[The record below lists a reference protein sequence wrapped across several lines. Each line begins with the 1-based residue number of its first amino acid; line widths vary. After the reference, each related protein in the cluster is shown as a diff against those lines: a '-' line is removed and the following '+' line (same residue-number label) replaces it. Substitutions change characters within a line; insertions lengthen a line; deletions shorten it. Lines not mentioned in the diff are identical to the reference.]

1 MINLLDKI
9 ETLPHNVFD
18 FKLLKDAKAD
28 IITSSAARL
37 EYKTDNKIHKHW
49 TPLSALA
56 KDKNNNIW
64 MKKWFYE
71 QKVEK
76 KN

>member
-1 MINLLDKI
+1 MIKLIDKI
-9 ETLPHNVFD
+9 EPLPHNVYD
-18 FKLLKDAKAD
+18 YMLLEEVKAD
-28 IITSSAARL
+28 IITSSAVRL
-37 EYKTDNKIHKHW
+37 SYKTGDIILKHW

-71 QKVEK
+71 QKVGRS
-76 KN
+76 